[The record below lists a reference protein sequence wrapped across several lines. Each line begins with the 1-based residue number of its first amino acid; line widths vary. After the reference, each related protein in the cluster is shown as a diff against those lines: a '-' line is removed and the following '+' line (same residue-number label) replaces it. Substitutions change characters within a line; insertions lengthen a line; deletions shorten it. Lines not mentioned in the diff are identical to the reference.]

1 MGADQEDRAARVRVG
16 PVGWV
21 RRRGQSWLGTRRWK
35 EDREAFAHGLAEIR
49 ENLADG
55 AKGIARKEEFGSAKA
70 AVMEQEGWGDEEW
83 QEHAQEMLRALRRRA
98 MICWAVAGALLVYG
112 VYMAYRLHSAA
123 FLVNAGIWALVL
135 GIFGLRAAFR
145 HWQVRRQ
152 RLGSLGE
159 WWREGALW
167 S

>member
-1 MGADQEDRAARVRVG
+1 MGADKEEPSAADRGG

-21 RRRGQSWLGTRRWK
+21 RRRGQRWLGTRRW
-35 EDREAFAHGLAEIR
+35 EADREAFANGLAEIR
-49 ENLADG
+49 EGLAEG
-55 AKGIARKEEFGSAKA
+55 ASGKARKEEFETAKA
-70 AVMEQEGWGDEEW
+70 AVMEQNGWGNEEW
-83 QEHAQEMLRALRRRA
+83 QEHEQEMLRALRRRA
-98 MICWAVAGALLVYG
+98 LICWSVAGALLVYG

-135 GIFGLRAAFR
+135 GIFGLRAAYR

-159 WWREGALW
+159 WWREGSLW
-167 S
+167 V